1 MLVIGLTGSI
11 GTGKSAVTGR
21 LEQLGAEIINADHV
35 GHDAYTPNS
44 EIWNEVVRAF
54 GEEILEAGG
63 AIDRRKL
70 GAVVF
75 ADPKQLARLNA
86 IMHPRMAGMVSDRIE
101 QCRVAGAPVVVVE
114 AALMF
119 EAGWETLVDEVWV
132 VDSPLDLV
140 MKRLYARNGMDEAEV
155 NKRIKSQMDI
165 RERLERADVVVDNAG
180 DLAALEQVVDSL
192 WESRIKGRVEQT

>member
-21 LEQLGAEIINADHV
+21 LEQLGAKIINADHV

-63 AIDRRKL
+63 AIDRKKL
-70 GAVVF
+70 GALVF
-75 ADPKQLARLNA
+75 SDPEQLAKLNA

-101 QCRVAGAPVVVVE
+101 QFRAVGAPVVVVE

-155 NKRIKSQMDI
+155 NRRIKSQMDI

-180 DLAALEQVVDSL
+180 DLAALGQVVDSL
-192 WESRIKGRVEQT
+192 WESRIKGRVEQI